1 MNDGTSP
8 PYLLDEIKVELEHI
22 DSLPTSEH
30 AQRLE
35 GVHRKLETAL
45 STIEGL

>member
-1 MNDGTSP
+1 MSEGTSSP
-8 PYLLDEIKVELEHI
+8 SLLDDIKVELDQI
-22 DSLPTSEH
+22 DALSTNEH

>member
-1 MNDGTSP
+1 MSDLSATPS
-8 PYLLDEIKVELEHI
+8 LLDEIKVELDQI
-22 DSLPTSEH
+22 DTLPTAEH

>member
-1 MNDGTSP
+1 MSEGAVTPN
-8 PYLLDEIKVELEHI
+8 LLDEIKVELNQI
-22 DSLPTSEH
+22 DALPTNEH

-35 GVHRKLETAL
+35 EVHRKLESAL

>member
-1 MNDGTSP
+1 MSEGTSTP
-8 PYLLDEIKVELEHI
+8 NLLDEIKVELDQI
-22 DSLPTSEH
+22 DVLPTAEH

-35 GVHRKLETAL
+35 GVHRKLESAL

>member
-1 MNDGTSP
+1 MSEGTP
-8 PYLLDEIKVELEHI
+8 TPNLLDEIKVELDQI
-22 DSLPTSEH
+22 DALPTSEH

-35 GVHRKLETAL
+35 GVHRKLESAL

>member
-1 MNDGTSP
+1 MSDGTNTP
-8 PYLLDEIKVELEHI
+8 NLLDEIKVELEQI

-30 AQRLE
+30 AQKLE
-35 GVHRKLETAL
+35 GVHRKLESAL

>member
-1 MNDGTSP
+1 MSEGTSAP
-8 PYLLDEIKVELEHI
+8 NLLDQIKVELDQI
-22 DSLPTSEH
+22 DALPTHEH

-35 GVHRKLETAL
+35 GVHRKLEAAL